1 MCNTEKLYVAI
12 ADNIR
17 RERKRLYFS
26 QGQLAEKADISVDTV
41 KSVEK
46 GRRAMSLDTYLKIVQ
61 ALGATPLS
69 LMNMEF
75 TERYTDRF
83 AYMVKN
89 CSRNE
94 VEFILYMV
102 EQMVKGQASYLK

>member
-12 ADNIR
+12 ADNVR
-17 RERKRLYFS
+17 RERKRQYFS
-26 QGQLAEKADISVDTV
+26 QGQLAEKADISIDTV

-61 ALGATPLS
+61 ALGTTPLS

-94 VEFILYMV
+94 VEYILYMV
-102 EQMVKGQASYLK
+102 EKMVKGQARYLK

>member
-1 MCNTEKLYVAI
+1 MGNTEELYVVI

-17 RERKRLYFS
+17 KERKRRYFS
-26 QGQLAEKADISVDTV
+26 QGELAERADISVDTV
-41 KSVEK
+41 KSVEN

-61 ALGATPLS
+61 ALGTTPVA
-69 LMNMEF
+69 LMNKENP
-75 TERYTDRF
+75 ERYTDRF
-83 AYMVKN
+83 AYMIKN

-102 EQMVKGQASYLK
+102 EQIVKGQACYLK